1 LKTASRFRKTTVI
14 FRSRLGLWG
23 APFAILIPINKDYHG
38 RAHLQSY
45 FKRLSCHRCSDIKD
59 TVAWFFFHDHTNTV
73 YHLMVVG
80 RFVYLIVPW
89 VETIRIPRA
98 SEGANVCVDRYHFS
112 ILTNLEIIDSNKVAR
127 ICLRFVP
134 IRLVKQLNS

>member
-1 LKTASRFRKTTVI
+1 MA
-14 FRSRLGLWG
+14 
-23 APFAILIPINKDYHG
+23 
-38 RAHLQSY
+38 
-45 FKRLSCHRCSDIKD
+45 
-59 TVAWFFFHDHTNTV
+59 
-73 YHLMVVG
+73 VG

-127 ICLRFVP
+127 SLRFVP